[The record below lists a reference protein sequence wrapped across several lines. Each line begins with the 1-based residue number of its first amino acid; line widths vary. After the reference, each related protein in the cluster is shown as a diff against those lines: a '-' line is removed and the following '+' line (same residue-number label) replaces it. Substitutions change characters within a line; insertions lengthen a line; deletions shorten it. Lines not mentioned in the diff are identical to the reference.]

1 MGRPLISVFAV
12 EDTAVQV
19 VWRALPAPA
28 VCLQVGDQ
36 SVHVEATAPA
46 YLRRKGRRPTAL
58 VREPGAFGGPGAVT
72 IDHLCPDTVYDLT
85 VESAGSPRRPVQPIA
100 TLPAPPGR
108 LLSKFATINDLHLG
122 EPAFGYPQ
130 TIEDVYPLP
139 AGWEPYAVRCA
150 RAALEEA
157 MDWGAS
163 TIVVKGDLTLDGAP
177 AEFHEAG
184 ELLAKLPVAVDVTLG
199 NHDFHDLE
207 TDGRPLLAEWGIH
220 VPREPWAHDLPGI
233 RIVLGHTARAD
244 SRWGR
249 MNDRQRGQIVSLAA
263 GAPSAAFVAVH
274 HQPQRWRWP
283 NQYPPGL
290 PGPEAGA
297 LLNAL
302 ADANP
307 ATMVASGHTHR
318 HRTHRHGP
326 MVAVEVGSTKD
337 YPGAWAGYAVHE
349 GGIRQVIRRVAAPN
363 AISWT
368 ESTYWALGGLW
379 GRWAPGSLRARCF
392 THVWPPRS

>member
-28 VCLQVGDQ
+28 VCFQVGDH
-36 SVHVEATAPA
+36 SVHVDATPPA
-46 YLRRKGRRPTAL
+46 YLRRTGRRPTAL
-58 VREPGAFGGPGAVT
+58 VREPGAFGGPGAIT
-72 IDHLCPDTVYDLT
+72 IDRLCPDTVYDLT
-85 VESAGSPRRPVQPIA
+85 VAGPRLPRRPIQQVA

-108 LLSKFATINDLHLG
+108 LLYRFATVNDLHLG
-122 EPAFGYPQ
+122 EPAFGYTN

-163 TIVVKGDLTLDGAP
+163 TVVVKGDLTKDGAP

-184 ELLAKLPVAVDVTLG
+184 ELLAKLPVGVDVTLG

-207 TDGRPLLAEWGIH
+207 TDGRPLLAEWGID

-244 SRWGR
+244 SRWGQ
-249 MNDRQRGQIVSLAA
+249 MDARQQAQIVALAA
-263 GAPSAAFVAVH
+263 AAPSAAFVALH

-283 NQYPPGL
+283 NQYPPGV

-297 LLNAL
+297 LLDAL
-302 ADANP
+302 AAANP

-326 MVAVEVGSTKD
+326 LVAVEVGSTKD

-368 ESTYWALGGLW
+368 ESTYRAVGGLW

-392 THVWPPRS
+392 THAWPPRS

>member
-12 EDTAVQV
+12 EDSAVQI
-19 VWRALPAPA
+19 VWRALPAPS
-28 VCLQVGDQ
+28 VCLQLGDH
-36 SVHVEATAPA
+36 SVHLDATPPA
-46 YLRRKGRRPTAL
+46 YLRRTGRRPAPLT
-58 VREPGAFGGPGAVT
+58 RDSAFGGPGAIT
-72 IDHLCPDTVYDLT
+72 IDGLCPETLYDLT
-85 VESAGSPRRPVQPIA
+85 VAGPGLPRRRTQQVE

-108 LLSKFATINDLHLG
+108 LLYKFATVNDLHLG
-122 EPAFGYPQ
+122 EAAFGFTR

-139 AGWEPYAVRCA
+139 DGWEPYTLRCA
-150 RAALEEA
+150 RAALDEA
-157 MDWGAS
+157 IRWGAG
-163 TIVVKGDLTLDGAP
+163 TIIVKGDLTKDGAP

-184 ELLAKLPVAVDVTLG
+184 ELLASLPIGVEVTLG

-220 VPREPWAHDLPGI
+220 VPREPWARDLPGI

-249 MNDRQRGQIVSLAA
+249 MDARQRGQIVALAEA
-263 GAPSAAFVAVH
+263 APSAAFVAVH

-283 NQYPPGL
+283 NQYPPGV
-290 PGPEAGA
+290 PGPQAGA
-297 LLNAL
+297 FLEAL
-302 ADANP
+302 AAANP
-307 ATMVASGHTHR
+307 ASMVASGHTHR

-326 MVAVEVGSTKD
+326 LVAVEVGSTKD

-349 GGIRQVIRRVAAPN
+349 GGIRQVIRRVAAPS

-368 ESTYWALGGLW
+368 ESTYWAVGGLW
-379 GRWAPGSLRARCF
+379 GRWSPGPLHERCF
-392 THVWPPRS
+392 THVWPSRA

>member
-1 MGRPLISVFAV
+1 MARPLISVFAV

-19 VWRALPAPA
+19 AWRALPAPA
-28 VCLQVGDQ
+28 VWLKLGDR
-36 SVHVEATAPA
+36 SVHVEATPPA
-46 YLRRKGRRPTAL
+46 YLRRTGKRPSSL
-58 VREPGAFGGPGAVT
+58 VREPGAFGGPGAIT
-72 IDHLCPDTVYDLT
+72 IDGLCPDTVYDLT
-85 VESAGSPRRPVQPIA
+85 VEASGQPRCRLQHVA
-100 TLPAPPGR
+100 TLPTPPGK
-108 LLSKFATINDLHLG
+108 LLYRFATINDLHLG
-122 EPAFGYPQ
+122 EPAFGYRK

-139 AGWEPYAVRCA
+139 DGWQPYTVRCA

-157 MDWGAS
+157 MEWGAS
-163 TIVVKGDLTLDGAP
+163 TIVVKGDLTKDGAP

-184 ELLAKLPVAVDVTLG
+184 ELLAKLPVAVEVTFG

-207 TDGRPLLAEWGIH
+207 TDGRPMLAEWGIH
-220 VPREPWAHDLPGI
+220 VPREPWARDLPGI

-249 MNDRQRGQIVSLAA
+249 MIARQRDQIVALAA
-263 GAPSAAFVAVH
+263 EAPSAAFVAVH
-274 HQPQRWRWP
+274 HHPQRWRWP
-283 NQYPPGL
+283 NLYPPGI

-297 LLNAL
+297 LLDAL
-302 ADANP
+302 AAANP

-326 MVAVEVGSTKD
+326 LVAVEVGSTKD
-337 YPGAWAGYAVHE
+337 YPGSWAGYAVHE

-379 GRWAPGSLRARCF
+379 GRWSPGSLGERCF
-392 THVWPPRS
+392 THAWPERA